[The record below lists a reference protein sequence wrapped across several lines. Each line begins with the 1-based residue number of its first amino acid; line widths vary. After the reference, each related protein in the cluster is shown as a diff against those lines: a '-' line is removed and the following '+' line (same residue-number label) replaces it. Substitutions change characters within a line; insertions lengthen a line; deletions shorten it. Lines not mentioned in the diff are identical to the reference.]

1 MHKYFNTQFY
11 VKNIMPPKCFGLYGS
26 YSGRNHIS
34 QYIYNKNGFKN
45 IKTRH
50 ISLILSSFL
59 FYT

>member
-11 VKNIMPPKCFGLYGS
+11 VENIMPPKCFGLYGS

-50 ISLILSSFL
+50 ILLA
-59 FYT
+59 